1 MTFGGHIEN
10 GVVVFDQPVAL
21 PEAAEVRVE
30 PLRPVE
36 RRSCPWLS
44 QMIK

>member
-30 PLRPVE
+30 PCG
-36 RRSCPWLS
+36 RSSVALVPGYH
-44 QMIK
+44 K